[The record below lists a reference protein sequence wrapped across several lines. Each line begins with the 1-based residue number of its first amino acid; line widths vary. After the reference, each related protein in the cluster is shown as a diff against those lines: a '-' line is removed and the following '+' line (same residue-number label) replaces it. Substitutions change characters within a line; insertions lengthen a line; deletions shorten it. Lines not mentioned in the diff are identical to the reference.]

1 MSKRTIQIG
10 DELRKAIQQVI
21 TRGLNDPRI
30 RGLVTITRVRVSED
44 IRHARVSVS
53 VFPHEHEDL
62 TMHGLRSA
70 SRHIRRRAADLVALP
85 RLPELSFVL
94 DQDMKNQAEVID
106 ALVRAREESPSPP
119 NDPSPPEDAPENN
132 P

>member
-1 MSKRTIQIG
+1 
-10 DELRKAIQQVI
+10 
-21 TRGLNDPRI
+21 
-30 RGLVTITRVRVSED
+30 
-44 IRHARVSVS
+44 
-53 VFPHEHEDL
+53 
-62 TMHGLRSA
+62 MHGLRSA